1 MKIED
6 ILRPECV
13 KLPLAGATKEEII
26 RELVETLAAAGL
38 ADDPGELLGSALERE
53 GLMSTGIGKGVA
65 IPHGRARGVKR
76 MAAAFGIAREPVDFG
91 SLDGLPVQIFFF
103 IATPASIVSDHVRA
117 LALVSRILN
126 REGIREQ
133 LLRAPDAAAT
143 MTVLSQVE
151 RAEAR

>member
-6 ILRPECV
+6 ILSPECV
-13 KLPLAGATKEEII
+13 KLPLAGRSKDEII
-26 RELVETLAAAGL
+26 RELVDVMAAAGL
-38 ADDPGELLGSALERE
+38 ADNPKELLDSALERE

-65 IPHGRARGVKR
+65 IPHGRAKGVKR

-103 IATPASIVSDHVRA
+103 IATPNSIVADHVRA

-143 MTVLSQVE
+143 MAILSQGE
-151 RAEAR
+151 RVDAK

>member
-1 MKIED
+1 MKIGD
-6 ILRPECV
+6 ILSPACV
-13 KLPLAGATKEEII
+13 KLPLSATTKDGII
-26 RELVETLAAAGL
+26 KELVDTLAAAGL
-38 ADDPGELLGSALERE
+38 ADDPAELLASALERE

-76 MAAAFGIAREPVDFG
+76 MAAAFGIARSSVEFG

-103 IATPASIVSDHVRA
+103 IATPGSIVADHVRA

-133 LLRAPDAAAT
+133 LLRSPDAAAALA
-143 MTVLSQVE
+143 VLSQVE
-151 RAEAR
+151 RAEAK

>member
-6 ILRPECV
+6 ILTQNCI
-13 KLPLAGATKEEII
+13 KLPLSGKSKEAII
-26 RELVETLAAAGL
+26 KELVDAMAVAGL
-38 ADDPGELLGSALERE
+38 ADNPKELLDSALERE

-76 MAAAFGIAREPVDFG
+76 MAAAYGIAKEPIDFG

-103 IATPASIVSDHVRA
+103 IATPNNIVADHVRA

-133 LLRAPDAAAT
+133 LLRAPDAAVT
-143 MTVLSQVE
+143 MAILSQVE
-151 RAEAR
+151 RLEAK

>member
-1 MKIED
+1 MRIED
-6 ILRPECV
+6 ILAPQCV
-13 KLPLAGATKEEII
+13 KLPLAGRSKDDII
-26 RELVETLAAAGL
+26 RELVNTLAAAGL
-38 ADDPGELLGSALERE
+38 ADNPQELLDSALERE

-65 IPHGRARGVKR
+65 IPHGRAKGVKR
-76 MAAAFGIAREPVDFG
+76 MAAAYGIAREPVDFG

-103 IATPASIVSDHVRA
+103 IATPGSIVADHVRA

-143 MTVLSQVE
+143 MAILSQVE
-151 RAEAR
+151 RMEAK

>member
-1 MKIED
+1 MRIED
-6 ILRPECV
+6 ILIPKCV
-13 KLPLAGATKEEII
+13 KLPLAGASKEDII
-26 RELVETLAAAGL
+26 RELVDLLAAAGL
-38 ADDPGELLGSALERE
+38 ADSPQELLDSALERE

-76 MAAAFGIAREPVDFG
+76 MAASYGIARTPVEFG

-103 IATPASIVSDHVRA
+103 IATPQSIVSDHVRA

-133 LLRAPDAAAT
+133 LLRAPDAAAA
-143 MTVLSQVE
+143 MAILSQVE
-151 RAEAR
+151 RIDAK